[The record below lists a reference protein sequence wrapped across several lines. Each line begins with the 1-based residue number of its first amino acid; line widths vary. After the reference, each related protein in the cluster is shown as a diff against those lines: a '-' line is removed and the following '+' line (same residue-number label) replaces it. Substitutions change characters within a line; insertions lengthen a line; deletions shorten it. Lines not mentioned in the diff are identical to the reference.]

1 MKKTLIVVG
10 GDAAGMSAA
19 SKARRLDPNLDII
32 VFEMGE
38 YVSYSAC
45 SLPYYIAGVTTS
57 KEKLFSRTPEEFEKS
72 DISVYLNHEVT
83 LIDVNQKTVDVLNHN
98 TGATFTRPYDFLM
111 FATGSHSLVPPIPGV
126 KLENVLT
133 LKNIPDA
140 DAIKYMV
147 SKDNIRDVV
156 IVGGGYIGLELV
168 ETMLHLNKK
177 VRIFQRPKQ
186 LMNVMD
192 EEFGEIIREE
202 LEKHGVEVHT
212 EESLTEILGEEKA
225 TGIKTEKGEYS
236 ADLVILALGIKP
248 ATELLKDSGA
258 EFLKNG
264 ALVVDGF
271 SRTTIPY
278 VYAGGDCA
286 SIYHKIKKKNVYLP
300 LGTNANKQGRIAG
313 GHIGGEKVEFKG
325 ALGTSVLKVVDLSVG
340 LTGLTER
347 EAKDLGIN
355 YDTVLVKT
363 SSHAGSYP
371 GRKRI
376 TIKLVYNKDTL
387 VLLGAQMAGE
397 DGVAKRL
404 DVFAVAI
411 DQEMTTEDIGY
422 LDLCYAP
429 PFATVW
435 DAVQVAANAAK

>member
-19 SKARRLDPNLDII
+19 SKAKRVNPNLDVI
-32 VFEMGE
+32 VYEMGE

-45 SLPYYIAGVTTS
+45 SLPYYISGVTTS
-57 KEKLFSRTPEEFEKS
+57 KEKLFSRTPEDFEKN
-72 DISVYLNHEVT
+72 DISVYLNHEVVS
-83 LIDVNQKTVDVLNHN
+83 IDVKGKNVEVLNHS
-98 TGATFTRPYDFLM
+98 TMEKLTRPYDYLM
-111 FATGSHSLVPPIPGV
+111 FATGANSQVPPIPGV
-126 KLENVLT
+126 NLENVLT
-133 LKNIPDA
+133 LKSIPNA
-140 DAIKYMV
+140 DQIRAVALQDHIKE
-147 SKDNIRDVV
+147 VV

-168 ETMLHLNKK
+168 ETMLHLKKK
-177 VRIFQRPKQ
+177 VRIIQRPKQ

-192 EEFGEIIREE
+192 SEFGEIVREE
-202 LEKHGVEVHT
+202 LEKHDVKVHT
-212 EESLTEILGEEKA
+212 EETLTEILGEGKA
-225 TGIKTEKGEYS
+225 TGIKTNKGEYT
-236 ADLVILALGIKP
+236 ADLVIVALGVKP

-271 SRTTIPY
+271 SRTTVPD
-278 VYAGGDCA
+278 VYAGGDCS
-286 SIYHKIKKKNVYLP
+286 SIYHKIKKQNVFLP

-313 GHIGGEKVEFKG
+313 GHIAGEKQELKG
-325 ALGTSVLKVVDLSVG
+325 VLGTSILKVLNLSIG

-347 EAKDLGIN
+347 EAKDLGLN
-355 YDTVLVKT
+355 YDAVLVKT
-363 SSHAGSYP
+363 SNHAGSYP

-376 TIKLVYNKDTL
+376 TIKLVYEKDSL

-411 DQEMTTEDIGY
+411 DQGMTTEELGFV
-422 LDLCYAP
+422 DLSYAP

>member
-1 MKKTLIVVG
+1 MKKTLVVVG

-19 SKARRLDPNLDII
+19 SKARRVNPELDII
-32 VFEMGE
+32 VFEQGD

-45 SLPYYIAGVTTS
+45 SLPYYISGVTTS

-72 DISVYLNHEVT
+72 DISVYLDHKVIA
-83 LIDVNQKTVDVLNHN
+83 IDTKSKHIEVLNNN
-98 TGATFTRPYDFLM
+98 TCERISRPYDYLM
-111 FATGSHSLVPPIPGV
+111 FATGAHSNVPPIEGV
-126 KLENVLT
+126 KLKNVLT
-133 LKNIPDA
+133 LKNVPDA
-140 DAIKYMV
+140 DRIKEV
-147 SKDNIRDVV
+147 SSQESIKEVV
-156 IVGGGYIGLELV
+156 IVGGGYIGLELA
-168 ETMLHLNKK
+168 ETMIHLNKK
-177 VRIFQRPKQ
+177 VRIIQGPDQ

-192 EEFGEIIREE
+192 PEFGEIVRDE

-212 EESLTEILGEEKA
+212 GERINKIVGDERV
-225 TGIKTEKGEYS
+225 TGIKTDKGEYK
-236 ADLVILALGIKP
+236 ADLVVLAIGIKP

-264 ALVVDGF
+264 AIVVDGF
-271 SRTTIPY
+271 SRTSIPD

-286 SIYHKIKKKNVYLP
+286 SIYHKVKKQNVYLP

-313 GHIGGEKVEFKG
+313 GHIAGETQELKG
-325 ALGTSVLKVVDLSVG
+325 VLGTSILKVINLSLG
-340 LTGLTER
+340 LTGLTEK
-347 EAKDLGIN
+347 EAKELGFN

-363 SSHAGSYP
+363 SNHAGSYP
-371 GRKRI
+371 GREKI
-376 TIKLVYNKDTL
+376 NIKLVYDKSSL

-411 DQEMTTEDIGY
+411 DQGMSTEDIGF

-435 DAVQVAANAAK
+435 DAVQVAANAAR